1 MYCITLK
8 DQVEL
13 AYNKFQYEM
22 FMRLPKYPAV
32 LRSRLRF
39 FCVTFLSHA
48 AVQQETFCDL

>member
-39 FCVTFLSHA
+39 FCVTFLFHA